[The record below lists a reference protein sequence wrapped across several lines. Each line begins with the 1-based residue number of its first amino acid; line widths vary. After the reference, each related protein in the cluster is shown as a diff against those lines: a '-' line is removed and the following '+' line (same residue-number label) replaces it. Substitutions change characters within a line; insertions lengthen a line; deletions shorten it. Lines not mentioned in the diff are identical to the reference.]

1 MKQAS
6 IPLFLLLAGCAPKLN
21 QAGTLAQLN
30 IGYSQIPIPSEYR
43 PAARLGS
50 YSTNDL
56 ALWLTPERADEIE
69 TGSVSSSAP
78 FGNVVIELVEIPQA
92 RPKSVCETAS
102 NSFFGTDQSVQ
113 GKPLVNVF
121 SGYRQ
126 VLYRTADAGGGCRQE
141 TGAPLGFA
149 APSSDIAADMLR
161 AYRDAVQA
169 LREKDRVSDPSTD
182 FLSPSRIVSATPCVG
197 ETKCLSFRLAPSQ
210 AAPDGWDVTYRY
222 GLSRRT
228 SLSAV
233 SPPPAF

>member
-1 MKQAS
+1 MKQVS

-126 VLYRTADAGGGCRQE
+126 VLYRTADAGGGCRKRQAHPLALQRYHPTSQQTCCAPTE
-141 TGAPLGFA
+141 TLCKRCDGE
-149 APSSDIAADMLR
+149 I
-161 AYRDAVQA
+161 AYRTHRQIFF
-169 LREKDRVSDPSTD
+169 RP
-182 FLSPSRIVSATPCVG
+182 VG
-197 ETKCLSFRLAPSQ
+197 LCRRRLA
-210 AAPDGWDVTYRY
+210 
-222 GLSRRT
+222 
-228 SLSAV
+228 
-233 SPPPAF
+233 